1 MYSFVRNGDLVGE
14 FDVDGRPVE
23 WPRILEYAL
32 GCFQLQRSVR
42 LGREAAHVW
51 SLTLVI
57 CESSFLG
64 VRLKHQAM
72 KTHIGVF
79 QRVKGRMKI
88 AERPVSE

>member
-51 SLTLVI
+51 SLTSDL
-57 CESSFLG
+57 
-64 VRLKHQAM
+64 
-72 KTHIGVF
+72 
-79 QRVKGRMKI
+79 
-88 AERPVSE
+88 